1 MTTPLEG
8 IRVLDFTRQMA
19 GPYATVFLS
28 DYGADVIKVES
39 VPNGDGSRTT
49 GVSRVGDQSGLFLM
63 WNRGKRSLA
72 LDMRSP
78 EALAAVHRLAREV
91 DIVIENYR
99 PGVADDI
106 GIGYDEL
113 SALNPGLIYVSVSA
127 FGEGILGPYP
137 GTDPVVEAMS
147 GVMSVTGEPDGGPNL
162 VGVPMADF
170 TGAMIASQAVLLGLL
185 ARQKTG
191 KGQKIDVSMLYGM
204 LSSLTT
210 RLATYWSTG
219 EEQTRH
225 GSAHSV
231 VAPYQAFQT
240 SDGYAVAGVWG
251 AGDGWRL
258 FCEAIDMP
266 ELAHDERYLTNEQ
279 RVAARKELTSMLK
292 EVFLGRTTAEWQEAF
307 NKHRALFGPV
317 HTIGEALA
325 HPHVVDAGLVQ
336 TVQHP
341 TAGEIPQLGPVIFLR
356 ETPGRIAGP
365 PPLLGQHTREVLE
378 ELGYDTAEIDD
389 LVESGK
395 AGTPESLGAA
405 ATAAP

>member
-19 GPYATVFLS
+19 GPYATVFLA

-49 GVSRVGDQSGLFLM
+49 GVAYVGDQSGLFLM

-72 LDMRSP
+72 LDMRTA
-78 EALAAVHRLAREV
+78 EAKEAVRRLAQQA

-106 GIGYDEL
+106 GVGYDQL
-113 SALNPGLIYVSVSA
+113 SELNPGLIYVSVSA
-127 FGEGILGPYP
+127 FGDGPLAPYP
-137 GTDPVVEAMS
+137 GTDPVVQAMS

-170 TGAMIASQAVLLGLL
+170 TGAMVASQAVLLGLL
-185 ARQKTG
+185 ARERTG
-191 KGQKIDVSMLYGM
+191 KGQKIDVSMLYSM

-210 RLATYWSTG
+210 RLATYWATG
-219 EEQTRH
+219 EEQGRH

-231 VAPYQAFQT
+231 VCPYQAFET
-240 SDGYAVAGVWG
+240 ADGHAVAGVWG
-251 AGDGWRL
+251 AGEGWPR
-258 FCEAIDMP
+258 FCAAVDMP
-266 ELAHDERYLTNEQ
+266 ELAEDERYLTNAL
-279 RVAARKELTSMLK
+279 RVEARAELTAMLA
-292 EVFLGRTTAEWQEAF
+292 EVFVTRTTAEWQEAF
-307 NKHRALFGPV
+307 NVHHALFGPV
-317 HTIGEALA
+317 HTLSEALE
-325 HPHVVDAGLVQ
+325 HPHVVQAGLVQ

-356 ETPGRIAGP
+356 DTPGRIAGP
-365 PPLLGQHTREVLE
+365 PPLLGEHTREVLA
-378 ELGYDTAEIDD
+378 ELGYTDGEIDD
-389 LVESGK
+389 MVAAGS
-395 AGTPESLGAA
+395 AGTYESLSSGDSSQ
-405 ATAAP
+405 